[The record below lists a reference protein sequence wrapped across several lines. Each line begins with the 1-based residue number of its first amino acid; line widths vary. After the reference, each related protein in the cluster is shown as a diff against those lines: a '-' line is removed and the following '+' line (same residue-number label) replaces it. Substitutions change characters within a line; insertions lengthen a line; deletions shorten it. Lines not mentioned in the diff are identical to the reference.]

1 MKLFMPHESSIT
13 LRRMRRRRK
22 NEGRPARVIGTY
34 KATDLAVIKIETSTP
49 LPTVKLGNSDT
60 AQVGDWVEAIGSPFA
75 LSQTVTAGIISAK
88 NRTIEPGA
96 SGQFQHFIQT
106 DAAINPG
113 NSGGPLLNMNGEVI
127 GVNTAIFTQ
136 SAGYQ
141 GIGFAMP
148 GPFDYVKGIS
158 YIRGVAKYEN
168 LYGIN
173 ISDAVSVNL
182 GIQDGFL
189 IRFMNDASSFAV
201 GEAWQGSA
209 SGFNRSLSI
218 TLGTGFGSA
227 FISDRIPIVDGP
239 EVPKLGCIYH
249 LPYKDGIAD
258 DYFST
263 RGLLSRYKK
272 LTGKELS
279 GVKEL
284 SALAVTDKQV
294 RELFIDFG
302 DNAGMF
308 LAPWL
313 KIFRAEILVIGGNI
327 SHAYNLFG
335 EVFEERLRKENCFCK
350 VAISKLK
357 EDAALLGSAFLL
369 DDNFWKSVQ
378 HALPLM

>member
-1 MKLFMPHESSIT
+1 MNNNI
-13 LRRMRRRRK
+13 
-22 NEGRPARVIGTY
+22 AIGT
-34 KATDLAVIKIETSTP
+34 D
-49 LPTVKLGNSDT
+49 
-60 AQVGDWVEAIGSPFA
+60 IGGSH
-75 LSQTVTAGIISAK
+75 ISC
-88 NRTIEPGA
+88 
-96 SGQFQHFIQT
+96 
-106 DAAINPG
+106 AAIDLL
-113 NSGGPLLNMNGEVI
+113 SGKIIRDTLTERPVDNQAAANVI
-127 GVNTAIFTQ
+127 IGAWSEALWSVLKKVPRKQ
-136 SAGYQ
+136 VK

-173 ISDAVSVNL
+173 ISDAISVNL

-209 SGFNRSLSI
+209 AGFNRSLSI

-284 SALAVTDKQV
+284 SALAATDKQV
-294 RELFIDFG
+294 SELFIDFG

-357 EDAALLGSAFLL
+357 EDAALLGSSFLL

>member
-1 MKLFMPHESSIT
+1 MN
-13 LRRMRRRRK
+13 K
-22 NEGRPARVIGTY
+22 NIAIGTDIGGSHISC
-34 KATDLAVIKIETSTP
+34 AAIDLVSGKIIR
-49 LPTVKLGNSDT
+49 DT
-60 AQVGDWVEAIGSPFA
+60 LTEKSVDNQAQSSEIIGTWAQA
-75 LSQTVTAGIISAK
+75 LSASLAK
-88 NRTIEPGA
+88 V
-96 SGQFQHFIQT
+96 
-106 DAAINPG
+106 
-113 NSGGPLLNMNGEVI
+113 PLENVK
-127 GVNTAIFTQ
+127 
-136 SAGYQ
+136 

-168 LYGIN
+168 LYGVN
-173 ISDAVSVNL
+173 VTDAIADNL
-182 GIQDGFL
+182 GLHDGFL
-189 IRFMNDASSFAV
+189 IRFMNDASAFAV
-201 GEAWQGSA
+201 GEAWAGSA
-209 SGFNRSLSI
+209 SKFNRSLSI
-218 TLGTGFGSA
+218 TFGTGFGSA
-227 FISDRIPIVDGP
+227 FISNRIPIVDGP

-284 SALAVTDKQV
+284 ASMAATDKV
-294 RELFIDFG
+294 VADLFTDFG
-302 DNAGMF
+302 DNAGIF

-313 KIFRAEILVIGGNI
+313 KVFKAEILVIGGNI

-335 EVFEERLRKENCFCK
+335 DVFERRLKKENCFCE

-357 EDAALLGSAFLL
+357 EDAALLGGAYML
-369 DDNFWKSVQ
+369 DDDFWKSVQ